1 MSKTIPSR
9 TECLKL
15 MDQFEMLDNIKS
27 HSLKVALAAETII
40 TSLIEVIP
48 SSHLPE
54 KQLVIA
60 GALLHDIAKT
70 PCLKDGCR
78 HSELGAEICKE
89 LGYENISEIVKEH
102 VILSDYSTAQCH
114 SGYFRAKEIVYY
126 ADKRVKHDQVVRL
139 EDRLVYIISR
149 YSKGDAHIEAH
160 IRKNF
165 EIALDLEK
173 ALFSF
178 IPFSPEELN
187 SNLLNI

>member
-1 MSKTIPSR
+1 MSTTIPSR

-27 HSLKVALAAETII
+27 HSLKVARAAETII

-48 SSHLPE
+48 SSQLPE

-70 PCLKDGCR
+70 PCLKDGCQ

-89 LGYENISEIVKEH
+89 LGYENLAEIVKEH
-102 VILSDYSTAQCH
+102 VILSDYSSTQCH

-126 ADKRVKHDQVVRL
+126 ADKRVKHDQVVTL
-139 EDRLVYIISR
+139 EDRLMYIISR
-149 YSKGDAHIEAH
+149 YSKGDAHIETH
-160 IRKNF
+160 IKKNF
-165 EIALDLEK
+165 ETALDLEK
-173 ALFSF
+173 ALFSY
-178 IPFSPEELN
+178 IPFSSDDLN

>member
-1 MSKTIPSR
+1 MPMPIPSR

-15 MDQFEMLDNIKS
+15 MEQFEMFDNIKA

-40 TSLIEVIP
+40 TRLAEVLP
-48 SSHLPE
+48 SSRLPE

-78 HSELGAEICKE
+78 HSDLGAEICKE
-89 LGYENISEIVKEH
+89 LGYEDLSEIVKEH
-102 VILSDYSTAQCH
+102 VILSDYSAAQCH

-126 ADKRVKHDQVVRL
+126 ADKRVKHDQIVTL
-139 EDRLVYIISR
+139 DDRLVYIISR

-160 IRKNF
+160 IQKNF
-165 EIALDLEK
+165 ETALDLEK
-173 ALFSF
+173 ALFSY
-178 IPFSPEELN
+178 IPFPSDELN